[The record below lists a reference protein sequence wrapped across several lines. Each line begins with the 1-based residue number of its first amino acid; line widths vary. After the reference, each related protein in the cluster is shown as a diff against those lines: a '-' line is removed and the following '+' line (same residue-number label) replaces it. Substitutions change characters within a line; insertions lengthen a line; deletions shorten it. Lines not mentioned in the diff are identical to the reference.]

1 MKTEILKERARVVE
15 RFAIAAYCR
24 ISVDDELNKENTSI
38 ENQKAIIEEFAEQ
51 NFPGSALDF
60 YEDRDRSGYTFEQ
73 RESYQRLRRKLFK
86 HQYDILIVK
95 DLSRFSR
102 RNGAGLVELEALRDE
117 GVRIIAIGD
126 GIDYP
131 TNDDWLRIQIYFFMN
146 EMPVTD
152 TSKKVRNVIKRRQQD
167 GRWISAVPYGYVMTN
182 TKTMT
187 YTVEPSEA
195 QIVREIFRLYNEGW
209 GYRKI
214 ANHLTDRRYPTPRMS
229 ERARIEARGD
239 EYHRE
244 VKSAWSVA
252 TVQGILQNDFYM
264 GTLRQGKTTRK
275 KINGDDVKRDEEDQ
289 LIFLNHHEAIIEPT
303 VFAQTQAL
311 MKSRS
316 KGNYRGVKKY
326 ENAYSGLLRCGDCG
340 APMFSLSRPDLAPAY
355 LCGTYH
361 KQGKAH
367 CTRHYIR
374 VEVLDSIIREYLRAV
389 KATCEE
395 MIGKLEE
402 EIAEQEEN
410 KQQNTDLLEELE
422 ERIAAEKESKKIYL
436 RQCAREI
443 ARNPKREE
451 SIQATYDELIA
462 ECESVIEG
470 LENQKRMTFERH
482 ETAVKAHEIAPKA
495 VGLFERI
502 LEKEKFDKG
511 DLELIV
517 DNITVYETHIHIKL
531 KSDIEGILSSPLFPD
546 DTHADSPDPLSTT
559 AVQHTY
565 RHEDRVFAVNVISDG
580 DPLEIYTATDGEVI
594 FKKYS
599 PVGELSEFAAQYAEV
614 LARISAMPTLVC
626 DRDHVIAAS
635 GVSKREYLERRISPV
650 LENYM
655 ESRRSYSS
663 HPGSVDDVMPVE
675 GLSLAAAIIYPIIA
689 SGDVTGAVV
698 MLKGE
703 RVQTPTETELK
714 LAQSAAAFLGKQM
727 EA

>member
-1 MKTEILKERARVVE
+1 MKTELFKERAKVVE

-252 TVQGILQNDFYM
+252 TVQGILTNDFYM

-303 VFAQTQAL
+303 AFAQTLAL
-311 MKSRS
+311 MKKRSR
-316 KGNYRGVKKY
+316 GNYRGVKKY

-374 VEVLDSIIREYLRAV
+374 VEVLDGIIREYLRAV

-395 MIGKLEE
+395 MIGKLEQ
-402 EIAEQEEN
+402 EIAEQEQN
-410 KQQNTDLLEELE
+410 KQQNTDLLAELE

-451 SIQATYDELIA
+451 SIGATYDELIA

-482 ETAVKAHEIAPKA
+482 ETAVKAHEIAPRA

-502 LEKEKFDKG
+502 LEKETFNKG
-511 DLELIV
+511 DLELLI

-546 DTHADSPDPLSTT
+546 DTRGDSPDPLSTT

-565 RHEDRVFAVNVISDG
+565 RHTDRVFAVNVISDG

-599 PVGELSEFAAQYAEV
+599 PVGELSEFASQYADV
-614 LARISAMPTLVC
+614 LSRISAMPTLIC
-626 DRDHVIAAS
+626 DRDHVIAAA
-635 GVSKREYLERRISPV
+635 GVSKREFLERRVTPI

-655 ESRRSYSS
+655 ENRRSYSA
-663 HPGSVDDVMPVE
+663 HANSVDEVQTVE
-675 GLSLAAAIIYPIIA
+675 GVEHAAAVIYPIIA
-689 SGDVTGAVV
+689 AGDVTGAVV

-703 RVQTPTETELK
+703 RVQIPTETELK

-727 EA
+727 EE

>member
-1 MKTEILKERARVVE
+1 MMTDTIRERAMVVE

-38 ENQKAIIEEFAEQ
+38 ENQKAIIEEFAKQ

-117 GVRIIAIGD
+117 GIRIIAIGD
-126 GIDYP
+126 NIDYP

-182 TKTMT
+182 TKAMT
-187 YTVEPSEA
+187 FAVEPSEA
-195 QIVREIFRLYNEGW
+195 QIVREIYRLYNEGW

-214 ANHLTDRRYPTPRMS
+214 ANHLTDRHYPTPRMS

-264 GTLRQGKTTRK
+264 GTLRQGKTARQ

-289 LIFLNHHEAIIEPT
+289 IVFPNHHEAIIEPT
-303 VFAQTQAL
+303 VFAQTRQL
-311 MKSRS
+311 MQSRS

-340 APMFSLSRPDLAPAY
+340 APMFSLSRADLAPAY
-355 LCGTYH
+355 ICSTYH

-374 VEVLDSIIREYLRAV
+374 VEVLDGIIREYLKAV
-389 KATCEE
+389 KATCAE
-395 MIGKLEE
+395 MIGKLEQ
-402 EIAEQEEN
+402 EIATQEEN
-410 KQQNTDLLEELE
+410 QQQNSGLLEEIE
-422 ERIAAEKESKKIYL
+422 QRITAEKESKKIYL

-451 SIQATYDELIA
+451 SIQATYDDLIA
-462 ECESVIEG
+462 ECESMIEG

-482 ETAVKAHEIAPKA
+482 ETAVKALRIAPKA

-546 DTHADSPDPLSTT
+546 DAPDSPDPLSTT
-559 AVQHTY
+559 AVQHTNC
-565 RHEDRVFAVNVISDG
+565 RTDRVFAVNVISSG

-599 PVGELSEFAAQYAEV
+599 PVGELSEFAAQYADV
-614 LARISAMPTLVC
+614 LSRISAMPTLIC
-626 DRDHVIAAS
+626 DRDHVIAAA
-635 GVSKREYLERRISPV
+635 GVSKREFLERRITPI

-655 ESRRSYSS
+655 ENRRSYSAHS
-663 HPGSVDDVMPVE
+663 NSVDEVQTVE
-675 GLSLAAAIIYPIIA
+675 GVDHAAAVIYPIIA
-689 SGDVTGAVV
+689 AGDVTGAVV
-698 MLKGE
+698 MLKGD
-703 RVQTPTETELK
+703 RVQIPTDTELK

-727 EA
+727 EE

>member
-1 MKTEILKERARVVE
+1 MKTEILKERAKVVE

-38 ENQKAIIEEFAEQ
+38 ENQKAIIEEFAEH
-51 NFPGSALDF
+51 NFPGSTLDF

-117 GVRIIAIGD
+117 GIRIIAIGD
-126 GIDYP
+126 NIDYP

-152 TSKKVRNVIKRRQQD
+152 TSKKVRNVIRRRQQD

-182 TKTMT
+182 TKAMT
-187 YTVEPSEA
+187 FAVEPSEA

-244 VKSAWSVA
+244 VKSAWSIA

-264 GTLRQGKTTRK
+264 GTLRQGKTTRQ

-289 LIFLNHHEAIIEPT
+289 LVFPNHHEAIIEPT
-303 VFAQTQAL
+303 VFSRTQQL
-311 MKSRS
+311 MQSRS

-374 VEVLDSIIREYLRAV
+374 VEVLDGIIREYLKAV
-389 KATCEE
+389 KTTCAE

-402 EIAEQEEN
+402 EIAEQDEN
-410 KQQNTDLLEELE
+410 QQQNTDLLTELE

-451 SIQATYDELIA
+451 SIQATYDDLIA

-482 ETAVKAHEIAPKA
+482 ETAVKALRVAPKA

-502 LEKEKFDKG
+502 LEKDKFDKS

-517 DNITVYETHIHIKL
+517 DQITVYETHIHIKL

-546 DTHADSPDPLSTT
+546 DAPGSSDPLATT

-565 RHEDRVFAVNVISDG
+565 RHSDRIFAVNVISDG

-599 PVGELSEFAAQYAEV
+599 PVGELSEFAAQYADV
-614 LARISAMPTLVC
+614 LSRISAMPTLIC
-626 DRDHVIAAS
+626 DRDHVIAAA
-635 GVSKREYLERRISPV
+635 GVSKREFLERRITPI

-655 ESRRSYSS
+655 ENRRSYSA
-663 HPGSVDDVMPVE
+663 HANSVDEVQTVE
-675 GLSLAAAIIYPIIA
+675 GVDHAAAVIYPIIA
-689 SGDVTGAVV
+689 AGDVTGAVV
-698 MLKGE
+698 MLKGD
-703 RVQTPTETELK
+703 RVQIPTDTELK

-727 EA
+727 EE